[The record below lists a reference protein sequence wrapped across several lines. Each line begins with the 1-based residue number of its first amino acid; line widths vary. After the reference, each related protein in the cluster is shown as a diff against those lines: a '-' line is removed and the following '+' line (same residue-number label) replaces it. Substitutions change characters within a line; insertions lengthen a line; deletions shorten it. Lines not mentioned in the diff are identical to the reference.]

1 MISAP
6 GVGTFAIVSAMTRA
20 RAALAVAFL
29 ALLLAGLGR
38 LPLLDPDEGRYARTA
53 REMTERGDLV
63 VPHLNGELRLKK
75 PVFFYWLEIGSFSIL
90 GPSEAGA
97 RLPSALAAA
106 GVLLWLYGFAR
117 SRLGERTALIACSIL
132 ATTPLFFALART
144 ATTDMVL
151 AFFVFGATASLYAG
165 IVEPGRS
172 WGHVLLGGI
181 CLGLGMLTKGPV
193 TLIVPAL
200 VVAVGAAARRR
211 APITVAGRAA
221 AALGIMAFVALPWA
235 ALLLHRVGAEEVLE
249 IWRRE
254 AVERFVGGLDHPER
268 FSYFFLTSPV
278 TFFPWSAFVP
288 FALVSAIR
296 RARRGEALWP
306 ALLAWSVGGF
316 LFFSLG
322 RGKLDSYLLP
332 IAPAVALLAAGSLA
346 GESGRHRGSRWAAWL
361 MTAMAASFLL
371 PFPIGRLVRQSPALL
386 PSLAVGV
393 GACAVVAAVT
403 GRLWRGR
410 GLQPALALL
419 CGLLLLGA
427 VLAMPESWAEER
439 STRRLAREAGLRD
452 ASGPLYVLR
461 VRPPSVAFYAGRI
474 VTYVPARYLL
484 MRMLADGGPASVVL
498 EEHRTDVVRQL
509 LERSFRPVTRSAGL
523 LAMRRP
529 AAPPPYR

>member
-1 MISAP
+1 
-6 GVGTFAIVSAMTRA
+6 MTRV
-20 RAALAVAFL
+20 RAALAVALL

-38 LPLLDPDEGRYARTA
+38 LPLLDPDEGRYARSA

-63 VPHLNGELRLKK
+63 VPHLSGEPRLEK
-75 PVFFYWLEIGSFSIL
+75 PVLFYWLQIGSFSIL
-90 GPSEAGA
+90 GPSETAA

-106 GVLLWLYGFAR
+106 GMLLWLFGFAR
-117 SRLGERTALIACSIL
+117 HRLGERTALVACSIL

-151 AFFVFGATASLYAG
+151 AFFVFGAAASLYAG
-165 IVEPGRS
+165 IAEPGGSR
-172 WGHVLLGGI
+172 GHVLLGGI
-181 CLGLGMLTKGPV
+181 CLGLGMLAKGPV
-193 TLIVPAL
+193 ALIVPVL
-200 VVAVGAAARRR
+200 VVAAGAAARRR
-211 APITVAGRAA
+211 APVTVAGRSA
-221 AALGIMAFVALPWA
+221 AALGIMALVALPWA
-235 ALLLHRVGAEEVLE
+235 ALLLHRVGAAEVLE

-254 AVERFVGGLDHPER
+254 ALDRYVGGLDHPER
-268 FSYFFLTSPV
+268 FSYFLLTSPV

-288 FALVSAIR
+288 FALVSAVR
-296 RARRGEALWP
+296 RARRGEAPWP
-306 ALLAWSVGGF
+306 ALLAWSAGGF

-332 IAPAVALLAAGSLA
+332 LTPAVALLVAASLA
-346 GESGRHRGSRWAAWL
+346 GESGRLRGSRWAAWF

-386 PSLAVGV
+386 PSLAIGV
-393 GACAVVAAVT
+393 GACAIVAAVA

-419 CGLLLLGA
+419 CGLVLLGA
-427 VLAMPESWAEER
+427 VLALPESWAEER

-452 ASGPLYVLR
+452 ASGPLFVLR
-461 VRPPSVAFYAGRI
+461 VRPPSVAFYAGRT

-484 MRMLADGGPASVVL
+484 MGMVAEGGPASVVL
-498 EEHRTDVVRQL
+498 EERRSDVVRQL
-509 LERSFRPVTRSAGL
+509 LERGFRPVTRSGGL

-529 AAPPPYR
+529 AAPRRRG